1 MKITNLSQLK
11 KAIEAGNEFIII
23 THYKKPHLTGQRR
36 KPGKVQTNG
45 FYSVVPGDP
54 DNEVSRAN
62 GGMGYMNWYGSAKQ
76 WIFDGHKI
84 TQLTK
89 QGEKIM
95 TIQFYES

>member
-1 MKITNLSQLK
+1 M
-11 KAIEAGNEFIII
+11 
-23 THYKKPHLTGQRR
+23 
-36 KPGKVQTNG
+36 
-45 FYSVVPGDP
+45 PGDP